1 MSKRPV
7 PASPAI
13 AKLYAG
19 IDNAQALDRT
29 LARVTRSILAGAPY
43 DPVAR
48 LDDSTIVVEMA
59 NAYERARHLQ
69 AHVRAYENR
78 LQEIHA
84 ENMRRGARALDEYRK
99 TRDTLDG
106 AIARHP
112 AGKQLQ

>member
-1 MSKRPV
+1 MSKQQVPV
-7 PASPAI
+7 SPAA

-29 LARVTRSILAGAPY
+29 LARVTRSILAGEPY

-48 LDDSTIVVEMA
+48 LDDSIIVVEMA

-69 AHVRAYENR
+69 AHVYAYERR
-78 LQEIHA
+78 LQQIHA
-84 ENMRRGARALDEYRK
+84 ENMNRGAAALDEYRK

-106 AIARHP
+106 SMARHP
-112 AGKQLQ
+112 AGSRLQ